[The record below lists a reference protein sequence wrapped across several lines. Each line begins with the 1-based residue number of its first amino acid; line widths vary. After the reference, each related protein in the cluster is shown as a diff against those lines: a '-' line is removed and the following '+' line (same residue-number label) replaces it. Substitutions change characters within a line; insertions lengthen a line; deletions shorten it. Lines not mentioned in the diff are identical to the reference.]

1 MPNNQSVCGENHQ
14 TTQVIEMTML
24 MVRMLIVDGLHENGD
39 DNEDKG
45 ETTNMYEFK
54 TENHQ
59 VTHLQ
64 CTMNNRN
71 RDGHDS
77 ETRDA
82 NSGDDDDMSVM
93 TNDIIVE
100 TFF

>member
-1 MPNNQSVCGENHQ
+1 MPNNQSVFGENHQ

-24 MVRMLIVDGLHENGD
+24 MVRMLIVDGLLENGD
-39 DNEDKG
+39 DNDKE

-82 NSGDDDDMSVM
+82 NSGDDDYMTMVM

>member
-1 MPNNQSVCGENHQ
+1 
-14 TTQVIEMTML
+14 
-24 MVRMLIVDGLHENGD
+24 
-39 DNEDKG
+39 
-45 ETTNMYEFK
+45 
-54 TENHQ
+54 
-59 VTHLQ
+59 
-64 CTMNNRN
+64 MNNRN